1 MSGRKVNDEAQRW
14 VMAAATLVRWLRAAD
29 PNPVLTGAQA
39 SALAVI
45 VHSGEIT
52 PSQLAVMEEVSRPTV
67 ARTVSQ
73 LEKLS
78 MIRRVASTHD
88 GRSAVLSATP
98 IGRATIHDGHA
109 RRTAPLVAGMG
120 RLTAEEREVLSSAL
134 PVLEQLLRREIP
146 GR

>member
-1 MSGRKVNDEAQRW
+1 MSGHKVHDEAQRW
-14 VMAAATLVRWLRAAD
+14 TMAAATLVRWLRAAD
-29 PNPVLTGAQA
+29 PNPVLTRAQA

-45 VHSGEIT
+45 VHAGEIT
-52 PSQLAVMEEVSRPTV
+52 PSQLAALEEVARPTM

-78 MIRRVASTHD
+78 MIQRIASTHD
-88 GRSAVLSATP
+88 GRSAILSATP

-109 RRTAPLVAGMG
+109 RRTAPLAAAMG
-120 RLTAEEREVLSSAL
+120 ELTAEEREALSSAL
-134 PVLEQLLRREIP
+134 PVLEEILRREIP

>member
-1 MSGRKVNDEAQRW
+1 MSGHKVNDEAQRW
-14 VMAAATLVRWLRAAD
+14 AMAAAELVRWLRAAD

-45 VHSGEIT
+45 VHAEEIT
-52 PSQLAVMEEVSRPTV
+52 PSQLAAMEEVSRPTM

-78 MIRRVASTHD
+78 MIRRIASTQD
-88 GRSAVLSATP
+88 GRSAILSPTP
-98 IGRATIHDGHA
+98 IGCATIHDGHA
-109 RRTAPLVAGMG
+109 RRTAPLAAAMG
-120 RLTAEEREVLSSAL
+120 KGTAEERAALSSAL
-134 PVLEQLLRREIP
+134 PVLEELLRREIP